1 MKGKQ
6 IIRKGFIKDFLWMT
20 LGISLLAVGI
30 YFFKIPNG
38 FATGGVS
45 GMGTVL
51 GHLLPKV
58 SPATWI
64 AGINLLLL
72 ILGFLIL
79 GWKQMAKTIYCS
91 LLFSAQIWL
100 LEFLVPLSAPLTDQP
115 FLELIVGVLVDALGA
130 AMVFY
135 AGASSGGTDVLALI
149 LKKFTHLD
157 VGKALLCVDALIV
170 ASAFFVFDIA
180 TGLFSL
186 LGLFI
191 KAFLV
196 DGIIESIDSC
206 KYFIVITQKPKE
218 VGAYIM
224 EELHHGVTA
233 HVVKGEY
240 TGEEKT
246 MIHTVCK
253 RLEAY
258 RLRSRIRELDESA
271 FMIITTTSEIIGR
284 GFRSV

>member
-38 FATGGVS
+38 FSTGGVS

-51 GHLLPKV
+51 GHLLPWI

-100 LEFLVPLSAPLTDQP
+100 LELLVPLSAPLTDQP
-115 FLELIVGVLVDALGA
+115 FLELI
-130 AMVFY
+130 
-135 AGASSGGTDVLALI
+135 
-149 LKKFTHLD
+149 
-157 VGKALLCVDALIV
+157 
-170 ASAFFVFDIA
+170 
-180 TGLFSL
+180 
-186 LGLFI
+186 
-191 KAFLV
+191 
-196 DGIIESIDSC
+196 
-206 KYFIVITQKPKE
+206 
-218 VGAYIM
+218 
-224 EELHHGVTA
+224 
-233 HVVKGEY
+233 
-240 TGEEKT
+240 
-246 MIHTVCK
+246 
-253 RLEAY
+253 
-258 RLRSRIRELDESA
+258 
-271 FMIITTTSEIIGR
+271 
-284 GFRSV
+284 